1 LELLPV
7 EDITMTTD
15 DGLKGLIDFL
25 TRYNKWRRRNDD
37 DDSEF
42 IEMPL
47 PRDIGIAIDEAIA
60 HLTKL
65 AANVHDSGD
74 GERLDFLESLA
85 VADIDEQAITR
96 LAIFNLWRG
105 TTYDNLR
112 AAIDAAILAGK
123 GEV

>member
-1 LELLPV
+1 
-7 EDITMTTD
+7 MTTD

-47 PRDIGIAIDEAIA
+47 PRDIGIAIDEAIG

-65 AANVHDSGD
+65 ADNVHDSGD
-74 GERLDFLESLA
+74 GGMWRKLNADCNEVPCSFPCLRDDLADWKAA
-85 VADIDEQAITR
+85 VAVESGR
-96 LAIFNLWRG
+96 
-105 TTYDNLR
+105 
-112 AAIDAAILAGK
+112 AILSEK
-123 GEV
+123 GSV